1 MLDDEYKRLKMDQL
15 FLFNSSRGL
24 SFYWFYYAEVYP
36 LRLADR

>member
-1 MLDDEYKRLKMDQL
+1 MDQL
-15 FLFNSSRGL
+15 CLFNSSRGF